1 MAYIKPASS
10 ILSRSLKRPSIIID
24 YRQLD
29 QLEHPTGCFSTCKAD
44 THQVGSMVLDLIGG
58 QTGREE
64 AGGDLFS
71 RDLLMGRVM
80 AGDVMCSS
88 KRSKSMFN
96 VACSNLDS
104 RT

>member
-24 YRQLD
+24 Y
-29 QLEHPTGCFSTCKAD
+29 PTGCFSTCKAD

-96 VACSNLDS
+96 VACSNLD
-104 RT
+104 